1 MNEIVP
7 RSPLP
12 AVRLNARTQ
21 VYVSKS
27 KSKNTMR
34 GYAADLIDFQTWC
47 LNHNMRAIPAVP
59 QTVVDYLTDLADSGL
74 SVSTIQRRVAA
85 IAFTHRTNNLDDPT
99 TDQAVRVLMQGIRRT
114 LTTAPAQKSPIT
126 RDDLKVLL
134 AHTTADLRGRRDRA
148 LLLIGFAGAFRR
160 SELAA
165 LTLADVTFQP
175 NGMYLRL
182 RHSKTDQEGAGTTK
196 HIPALENSPLCP
208 VRALKAYLREA
219 EIIDGAIFRKVDRWN
234 HVGARAIDPDTVARI
249 VKRLCQRAGMP
260 VRDFAGHS
268 LRSGFVTQA
277 TADGVDDWK
286 IMRVTGHKSPA
297 MLDRYNRD
305 KGQGQESAI
314 RRALGESK

>member
-1 MNEIVP
+1 MNEIAP
-7 RSPLP
+7 RNPAP
-12 AVRLNARTQ
+12 AVRLNARSRAYTA
-21 VYVSKS
+21 KS
-27 KSKNTMR
+27 KSSNTLR
-34 GYAADLIDFQTWC
+34 GYTADLADFQTWC
-47 LNHNMRAIPAVP
+47 VNHDTRAVPAVP
-59 QTVVDYLTDLADSGL
+59 QTVVDYLTALADGGL

-85 IAFTHRTNNLDDPT
+85 IAFAHRTNNLDDPT
-99 TDQAVRVLMQGIRRT
+99 TDPAVRVLLQGIRRT
-114 LTTAPAQKSPIT
+114 LTVAPTQKSPIT
-126 RDDLKVLL
+126 RDDLKILL

-165 LTLADVTFQP
+165 LTLADITFQP
-175 NGMYLRL
+175 AGIYIRL
-182 RHSKTDQEGAGTTK
+182 RHSKTDQEGAGLTK

-208 VRALKAYLREA
+208 VRALKVYLREA
-219 EIIDGAIFRKVDRWN
+219 AITDGAIFRKVDRWN
-234 HVGARAIDPDTVARI
+234 NVSARAIDPDTVARI
-249 VKRLCQRAGMP
+249 VKRLCSRAGMP

-286 IMRVTGHKSPA
+286 IMSVTGHKSLA

-314 RRALGESK
+314 RRALGESQ